1 MILSSIL
8 TETLSAVCEPR
19 TTTAQADSVE
29 CPTQRDAAQDATGSN
44 PPSESASTSTSL
56 SERRGDYKQY
66 CEDSFKDLREVL
78 TSSVAE
84 FVENTTTDDIVEI
97 LEVENVLDTV
107 KSTILEHL

>member
-1 MILSSIL
+1 MNLL
-8 TETLSAVCEPR
+8 LHLEALSAVCA
-19 TTTAQADSVE
+19 TTDDGVE
-29 CPTQRDAAQDATGSN
+29 CPAAQQEASGSSL
-44 PPSESASTSTSL
+44 PSQSASTSL
-56 SERRGDYKQY
+56 SERRGTYKQY
-66 CEDSFKDLREVL
+66 CEDSFKDLREVV